1 MAVVLT
7 NQDVCFC
14 RHLDDQNGKHICAL
28 DRKHNPTIAPK
39 IYVVNPRGCAVP
51 FENRDIAANMIV
63 NKPSNSKVLSSQ
75 IIQPAGSLTSAGLF
89 KIASVRS
96 ETVPNN

>member
-1 MAVVLT
+1 MWLIREVVRFL
-7 NQDVCFC
+7 
-14 RHLDDQNGKHICAL
+14 L
-28 DRKHNPTIAPK
+28 K
-39 IYVVNPRGCAVP
+39 I
-51 FENRDIAANMIV
+51 EIIAANMIV